1 MPPYRPSMLEVRD
14 HVREVLVG
22 AGLTEVV
29 THALVAPADIE
40 RFPPLPGPV
49 PPGEGEAGGEPI
61 QVVNPLS
68 RDHSVLRRSLLG
80 SLLEVVTRNL
90 RHGHD
95 AVAVFEIGKGYGRE
109 RDEPREWTRLGVALQ
124 GPIAP
129 PHWADPVRPA
139 DLDDL
144 KGIVELL
151 GGRPGRVVG
160 GLTWEPLVDDPTFH
174 PGRAAGVLAVDPGGA
189 VLVSGRIGELHPA
202 LAAAFELGPERVL
215 LGELAVAGL
224 TGGRRAVAHAAAP
237 PRHPAVERDIA
248 VVVGADLP
256 ASRIASTIRERAGD
270 LLADLRLFDVYRGA
284 PLDPDEKSIAF
295 RLVFQAAG
303 RTLTEGEVD
312 DAMADV
318 GAGLADLGGR
328 IRA

>member
-1 MPPYRPSMLEVRD
+1 
-14 HVREVLVG
+14 
-22 AGLTEVV
+22 
-29 THALVAPADIE
+29 
-40 RFPPLPGPV
+40 
-49 PPGEGEAGGEPI
+49 
-61 QVVNPLS
+61 
-68 RDHSVLRRSLLG
+68 
-80 SLLEVVTRNL
+80 
-90 RHGHD
+90 
-95 AVAVFEIGKGYGRE
+95 
-109 RDEPREWTRLGVALQ
+109 
-124 GPIAP
+124 
-129 PHWADPVRPA
+129 
-139 DLDDL
+139 
-144 KGIVELL
+144 
-151 GGRPGRVVG
+151 VG
-160 GLTWEPLVDDPTFH
+160 GLTWEPLVDDPAFH

-202 LAAAFELGPERVL
+202 LAAAFEQGPERVL